1 MLQIINLAHINFSG
15 EILRRSLTTW
25 QSMMANKDD
34 SLTKVKFL
42 EFAHE
47 SRRDR
52 VGFSF
57 EDGITV
63 TSKGS
68 EMDLLKILSIFT
80 LIDFSCNNFR
90 GTKEI
95 GKFKSLYVLNLSGNA
110 LIGEIPSSFGNMR
123 VLESLDLSQNKLS
136 GKIPPQ
142 LAKLT
147 SLSFLNLSNNQL
159 VGRIPTSTQFSTFP
173 TASFTGNK
181 GLSGPPLTVDN
192 KSVLPPPTVNGSLPN
207 SGHHHEINWGII
219 NVEIGFTFG
228 FGVSIG
234 SLVLCKRWSKWYYK
248 AMYNILLKVFPQLGE
263 RIRNHRRHVHINQ
276 RGRR

>member
-1 MLQIINLAHINFSG
+1 M
-15 EILRRSLTTW
+15 
-25 QSMMANKDD
+25 
-34 SLTKVKFL
+34 
-42 EFAHE
+42 
-47 SRRDR
+47 

-80 LIDFSCNNFR
+80 LIDFSCNNFS
-90 GTKEI
+90 GTKKI
-95 GKFKSLYVLNLSGNA
+95 GEFKSLYVLNFSGNA
-110 LIGEIPSSFGNMR
+110 LTREIPSSFGNMR

-136 GKIPPQ
+136 GQIPPQ

-147 SLSFLNLSNNQL
+147 FLSFLNLSNNQL

-173 TASFTGNK
+173 KASFTCNK
-181 GLSGPPLTVDN
+181 GLSGPPLTVNN
-192 KSVLPPPTVNGSLPN
+192 KSVLPPPTVNGSLLN

-219 NVEIGFTFG
+219 SVEIGFTFG

-248 AMYNILLKVFPQLGE
+248 AMYNILLKIFPQLGKE
-263 RIRNHRRHVHINQ
+263 LGIIEDMFT
-276 RGRR
+276 